1 MHSAPLHRELGGY
14 RLSDSAIYID
24 PLEPVE
30 TAIIS
35 HAHGDHAVPGHHTVY
50 CSVNTARIL
59 RAKYRNF
66 AIKVITPDWNE
77 EFTINGINFCL
88 VPAGHIL
95 GSAQIVWNINNT
107 MILYTGDFKRQADS
121 TCEPFQI
128 QECDILITET
138 TFADPEQRHPE
149 DKDVLLKLKEKE
161 GINFVIAAYALGKSQ
176 RITKLLTEFL
186 PERNIMLHHKVAR
199 FHQVYK
205 DAGYDVG
212 VYLPYQRRVFKYS
225 KDSIY
230 IIPPSVLNSFPPS
243 PNYLRGMVSGWDRLQ
258 QGMDLKIPISDHA
271 DWNDLLQTIK
281 EVKPKYIYTIH
292 GDGTILKKFL
302 ESDEI
307 TINEL

>member
-14 RLSDSAIYID
+14 RISDSAIYID

-107 MILYTGDFKRQADS
+107 KILYTGDFKRQADS

>member
-1 MHSAPLHRELGGY
+1 MHSAPLLRELGGY
-14 RLSDSAIYID
+14 RISNSSIYID

-30 TAIIS
+30 TAIVS

-59 RAKYRNF
+59 RAKYRDF

-77 EFTINGINFCL
+77 EFIVNGIKFCL

-95 GSAQIVWNINNT
+95 GSAQIFWEVDNQK
-107 MILYTGDFKRQADS
+107 ILYTGDFKRQADS
-121 TCEPFQI
+121 TCEPFETK
-128 QECDILITET
+128 ECDILITET
-138 TFADPEQRHPE
+138 TFANPEQRHPT

-176 RITKLLTEFL
+176 RMTKLLTDFL
-186 PERNIMLHHKVAR
+186 PERKIMLHHKVSR

-212 VYLPYQRRVFKYS
+212 IYVPYQRRVFKYS

-230 IIPPSVLNSFPPS
+230 IIPPSVLNAFPPS

-281 EVKPKYIYTIH
+281 EVKPTYIYTIH

-302 ESDEI
+302 ESDKI